1 MRYDIEF
8 NDSNKESFK
17 MSIIYALNSDLLELK
32 GKINLELL
40 ESYTNNVLRQELNNL
55 SNFKVNIIDTNGFE
69 NAQVCSGGVSLEEI
83 NIDTMESKLV
93 NGLFI
98 IGELLDIDGICGGYN
113 LTIAWIS
120 GILAG
125 SYIGDIC

>member
-40 ESYTNNVLRQELNNL
+40 ESYTNNVLKQE
-55 SNFKVNIIDTNGFE
+55 
-69 NAQVCSGGVSLEEI
+69 
-83 NIDTMESKLV
+83 
-93 NGLFI
+93 
-98 IGELLDIDGICGGYN
+98 Y
-113 LTIAWIS
+113 
-120 GILAG
+120 
-125 SYIGDIC
+125 SYC